1 MPFLINGNTMYLRGA
16 LTSVVADN
24 PASNLIGGF
33 KNLSSAYRK
42 FRDCLATSEDIQ
54 TKVECLIFFFFGAN
68 HILFVWF
75 HSLLLKSLCPGLRP
89 FMKGTVL
96 V

>member
-42 FRDCLATSEDIQ
+42 CGDCLANSEDIQ
-54 TKVECLIFFFFGAN
+54 TKVECLIFFFSELIIYF
-68 HILFVWF
+68 LF
-75 HSLLLKSLCPGLRP
+75 SLKVYC
-89 FMKGTVL
+89 
-96 V
+96 

>member
-1 MPFLINGNTMYLRGA
+1 MKEPESVSTVVISHFLLLQVDGVPFLINGKTQYLRGA

-42 FRDCLATSEDIQ
+42 CRDCLATSEEIQ
-54 TKVECLIFFFFGAN
+54 TMVKCAIRF
-68 HILFVWF
+68 
-75 HSLLLKSLCPGLRP
+75 S
-89 FMKGTVL
+89 
-96 V
+96 